1 MVRIVYLS
9 KIIIT
14 LITVLVLMKIN
25 AGVSFAKSKS
35 ILSHLTNERV
45 CEDAT
50 MGKNWDTR
58 TSVSLYLQ
66 EAKLRGLSCGVKDSN
81 IRNKTSL
88 SDASICNLAVDYGR
102 WTDVNFR
109 IKFIKEAKRR
119 GLTCGVQELSKVINL
134 EDPCSLAV
142 SATGYWMDYPP
153 FDVYVR

>member
-58 TSVSLYLQ
+58 PSVSLYLQ
-66 EAKLRGLSCGVKDSN
+66 
-81 IRNKTSL
+81 
-88 SDASICNLAVDYGR
+88 
-102 WTDVNFR
+102 
-109 IKFIKEAKRR
+109 EAKRR
-119 GLTCGVQELSKVINL
+119 GLTCGVQEERVKREVKSYTTTSTASKKSSNSSSSILSHLTNERVCKSLSFSYNRSKNYSYEGYKKNFNDYNREAIRRGL
-134 EDPCSLAV
+134 SCSV
-142 SATGYWMDYPP
+142 NDE
-153 FDVYVR
+153 